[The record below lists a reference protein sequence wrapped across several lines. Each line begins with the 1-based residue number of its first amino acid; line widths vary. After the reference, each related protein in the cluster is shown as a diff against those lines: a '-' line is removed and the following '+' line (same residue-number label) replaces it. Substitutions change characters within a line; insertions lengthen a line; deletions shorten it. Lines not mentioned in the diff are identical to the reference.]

1 MFQGLFTQ
9 EARLSLDIERDTF
22 LEPGNT
28 LMKMQITNELGVYWN
43 ISRECACAS
52 VIGVH
57 VRLMHTICHVL
68 SALTKTHVEI

>member
-1 MFQGLFTQ
+1 
-9 EARLSLDIERDTF
+9 
-22 LEPGNT
+22 
-28 LMKMQITNELGVYWN
+28 MKMQITNELGVYWN

-68 SALTKTHVEI
+68 SALIKTHVEI